1 MLEKDITPAILRAM
15 RDDPRFGSGFV
26 EVKVARGEKLQK
38 GQLAEHQYRA
48 LQLATSVGGVYFKIP
63 DCGFQNPCDAVILKK
78 AEGWLV
84 VVFEVKKK
92 PTTSRAVREVW
103 AIPVRELGYFPVS
116 ISLSSARERGLQVL
130 LG

>member
-84 VVFEVKKK
+84 VVFEVKSAGTKK
-92 PTTSRAVREVW
+92 PTREVW
-103 AIPVRELGYFPVS
+103 AIPVRELGFFPVS
-116 ISLSSARERGLQVL
+116 ISLSSARERGLRVPL
-130 LG
+130 E